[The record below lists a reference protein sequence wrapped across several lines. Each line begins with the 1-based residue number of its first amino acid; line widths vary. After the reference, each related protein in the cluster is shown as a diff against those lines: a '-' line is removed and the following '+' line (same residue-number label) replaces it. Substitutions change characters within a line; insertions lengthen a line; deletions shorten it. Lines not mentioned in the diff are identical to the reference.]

1 MRFEGISCDECRK
14 TISEPEFQIAVH
26 TETAGGRVLKIEAA
40 RELEDQDS
48 GDSRY
53 MVLDICGCHCLQK
66 SLMRLMEKL
75 QVESSNGK
83 HAEAAE
89 PAGGNA

>member
-14 TISEPEFQIAVH
+14 TISIPEFQIAVY
-26 TETAGGRVLKIEAA
+26 TDEAGKVRSIEAA
-40 RELEDQDS
+40 RDILLYSLPD
-48 GDSRY
+48 GC
-53 MVLDICGCHCLQK
+53 VVFDICGCHCLQK

-75 QVESSNGK
+75 QVESANGK

-89 PAGGNA
+89 PAGGKA